1 MDAILDWVKPII
13 YFSIFITIL
22 MQILPG
28 DKYKKYIRFFA
39 GLLMI
44 VLVMNP
50 ILNLFRQDDI
60 SAQIFSEEFFQD
72 QEDAVGIEIEE
83 LEESA
88 NEYYEKIIEES
99 MSEEAEE
106 GMMK

>member
-1 MDAILDWVKPII
+1 MDVVMDWVKPII

-28 DKYKKYIRFFA
+28 EKYKKYIRFFA

-50 ILNLFRQDDI
+50 ILNLLQ
-60 SAQIFSEEFFQD
+60 QGNLSEEIFD
-72 QEDAVGIEIEE
+72 EYLLQEQMDGIDFEIEE
-83 LEESA
+83 LEKST

-99 MSEEAEE
+99 LTQEMVE
-106 GMMK
+106 